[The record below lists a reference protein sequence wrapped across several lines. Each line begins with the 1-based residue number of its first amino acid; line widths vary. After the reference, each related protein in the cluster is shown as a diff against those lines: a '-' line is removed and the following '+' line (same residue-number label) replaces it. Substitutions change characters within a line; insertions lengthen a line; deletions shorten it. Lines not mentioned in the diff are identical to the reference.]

1 MATAEGKMKM
11 EYDEKTITS
20 MRVKLNSGSYSKS
33 WMKKHIR
40 GLISEV
46 ERLRKQDTPNKN
58 LTEKTR
64 FFI

>member
-1 MATAEGKMKM
+1 M

-33 WMKKHIR
+33 WLKKHIR
-40 GLISEV
+40 GLMSEV

-58 LTEKTR
+58 LTEKTK